1 MLAGID
7 CGASLVKIAIPKNNG
22 GCYLYSQ
29 AEYTLP
35 ELSTILKQ
43 HGVTD
48 ARTIGI
54 APFPN
59 QFSWLNHV
67 PVHESI
73 HNKANT
79 VRHEI
84 HAQILGLRTLTKL
97 SRNCL
102 VVSIGTGISYTHVGK
117 TITHE
122 PLGSALGGGFAL
134 GMAELLQYKSVQHLF
149 SLASK
154 GNHRNVD
161 LEYRNLLVSH
171 FKNVRRNSTKTDIAA
186 GLMNMIAVGVWKD
199 VAALSQERTVVIIG
213 TTLRNNPYLK
223 KLLRKYLS
231 SLNKQVV
238 FVKNGE
244 FASAVGAL
252 QSAQH

>member
-7 CGASLVKIAIPKNNG
+7 CGASLVKIAIPKKSG

-35 ELSTILKQ
+35 ELNTILK
-43 HGVTD
+43 HHDVTD

-59 QFSWLNHV
+59 QFSWLNQV
-67 PVHESI
+67 PV

-79 VRHEI
+79 VQHEI

-97 SRNCL
+97 PRNCF
-102 VVSIGTGISYTHVGK
+102 VVSIGTGISYTHVGS

-122 PLGSALGGGFAL
+122 PLGSALGGGFAM
-134 GMAELLQYKSVQHLF
+134 GMAELLQYKNVQHLF
-149 SLASK
+149 ALATK
-154 GNHRNVD
+154 GNHRTVD

-171 FKNVRRNSTKTDIAA
+171 FKNVRRNSTKADIAA
-186 GLMNMIAVGVWKD
+186 GVMNMIAVGVWKD

-231 SLNKQVV
+231 SLNKQVL

-244 FASAVGAL
+244 FSSAVGAL
-252 QSAQH
+252 QSARR